1 MQRFFGDTDGMNADN
16 NRIGLFGPIHR
27 GSLRPCVLYPMR
39 SNNRDRK
46 LTSHQEIGGVGV
58 TRLCL
63 RILLREDLHVFP
75 PRLVSHVRDHAS
87 VPFKRFCRQTDL
99 FSFSFWISESLPILW
114 RLNRLHESGIPSDGR
129 DGAVKTY
136 PSTVRVPMFR

>member
-46 LTSHQEIGGVGV
+46 LTSHQEIGGVGL
-58 TRLCL
+58 TRFGFRSLPPAG
-63 RILLREDLHVFP
+63 LHVFP
-75 PRLVSHVRDHAS
+75 ARPVSPRGKHAPAPLKTLS
-87 VPFKRFCRQTDL
+87 RRTRPF
-99 FSFSFWISESLPILW
+99 SLPACSL
-114 RLNRLHESGIPSDGR
+114 
-129 DGAVKTY
+129 
-136 PSTVRVPMFR
+136 